1 MKKLISVLIFT
12 VIILNLAGCKGK
24 SDLAIEGEDTYKN
37 TSVFTIGSNVSSQPE
52 VLWESVRGND
62 KDKDMKTFSNKTGL
76 YFKSIGVRP
85 SGYTNFVTKNITVE
99 LDGIA
104 AYEFTGPDLSK
115 YKLWDLR
122 FEKEDGQY
130 ITAENVR
137 LTETGNL
144 VLYYTGNILRVKDD
158 KGNELN

>member
-12 VIILNLAGCKGK
+12 VIILNLAGCQGK
-24 SDLAIEGEDTYKN
+24 SDLAIEGEDTYKASSSDTTSIN
-37 TSVFTIGSNVSSQPE
+37 TSSEPE
-52 VLWESVRGND
+52 VLWESIRGEG
-62 KDKDMKTFSNKTGL
+62 KDNDMKTFSNKTGL

-85 SGYTNFVTKNITVE
+85 SGYTNFVTKNIIIE

-104 AYEFTGPDLSK
+104 AYEFTGPDLLR
-115 YKLWDLR
+115 YKIWDLR
-122 FEKEDGQY
+122 FEKENGEY
-130 ITAENVR
+130 VIAENVR

-144 VLYYTGNILRVKDD
+144 VLYYTGNILKVKDD